1 VPDVAPGEG
10 VDVGLEQERD
20 AARERPSLEP
30 GIGNGHG
37 LGLLAKVARSVA
49 GTDLE
54 PRSIHAARRTYGD
67 RFELTVAGA
76 DRLPGADGSVDAVLL
91 FEAIYYLPDV
101 DAFLREC
108 RRVLAPGGVLLITS
122 NNPDLFDF
130 SPSPYS
136 HRYFG
141 AAELARMLEASGFKV
156 SLAGY
161 ARTSGL
167 PLRHRVLRP
176 LKAAA
181 DRFGLVPKT
190 MRGKQVL
197 RRLIYGR
204 LPEMP
209 SDLGQLSLPYVPPSS
224 IRSDAPEREHRFLY
238 VSGERVG

>member
-1 VPDVAPGEG
+1 MHIYIPIAPRYTY
-10 VDVGLEQERD
+10 DQ
-20 AARERPSLEP
+20 ARSFAEILS
-30 GIGNGHG
+30 
-37 LGLLAKVARSVA
+37 LLA
-49 GTDLE
+49 D
-54 PRSIHAARRTYGD
+54 
-67 RFELTVAGA
+67 
-76 DRLPGADGSVDAVLL
+76 
-91 FEAIYYLPDV
+91 
-101 DAFLREC
+101 
-108 RRVLAPGGVLLITS
+108 S

-141 AAELARMLEASGFKV
+141 AAELAHMLEASGFAV
-156 SLAGY
+156 SIAGY

-181 DRFGLVPKT
+181 DRFGLVPRT

-209 SDLGQLSLPYVPPSS
+209 SDLGQVSLPYVPPTP
-224 IRSDAPEREHRFLY
+224 IRADAPEREHRFLY
-238 VSGERVG
+238 ARGERVG

>member
-1 VPDVAPGEG
+1 
-10 VDVGLEQERD
+10 
-20 AARERPSLEP
+20 
-30 GIGNGHG
+30 
-37 LGLLAKVARSVA
+37 
-49 GTDLE
+49 
-54 PRSIHAARRTYGD
+54 
-67 RFELTVAGA
+67 
-76 DRLPGADGSVDAVLL
+76 
-91 FEAIYYLPDV
+91 
-101 DAFLREC
+101 
-108 RRVLAPGGVLLITS
+108 VLAPGGVLLITS

-141 AAELARMLEASGFKV
+141 AAELARMLEASGFNV